1 MPDAHRP
8 LADAP
13 FRRRFLAATVAAMAA
28 GPAGA
33 IGFDVNEDV
42 KGIWN
47 TTVSFGASAGLDTP
61 DRNWIGA
68 TNGGTATFGSF
79 DDPRLNFGRGKVFS
93 SSLKVL
99 SDLELKYK
107 DQYGLF
113 VRAKA
118 WTDPTLENYKAPHGH
133 VPNGYA
139 RDAKLDDSGFTR
151 EAKFS
156 GASLLDAYVYGN
168 FELGSGTRGAARLG
182 NQVLNWGESLFY
194 PGVNQ
199 TNPVDV
205 SALKRAGATIKEAL
219 LPVPLLQGSLSAG
232 GVTFEAYYQ
241 LQHKPFSTPGCG
253 TFYSRGDLGLE
264 QPSCNRLT
272 LDGTFYPGGATGD
285 ALDVNFFSA
294 VRTADRKPKNNGQ
307 FGLATR
313 TFVSAL
319 NGEVGAYFVNEHAK
333 LPVFTY
339 TYGAGAGAPFN
350 YFFDYNVRNIKHFAL
365 TYGTTLLDWSTSFE
379 LSHHKGLPA
388 AINTDD
394 VTRAV
399 LAGAFGPGGTPAGYM
414 GSVIQPLV
422 LDFSS
427 GFPVPVGPSPAVTLG
442 NGTMYDRINK
452 TQLQASAMRVFD
464 RVMGAD
470 QLFIM
475 GEAVFQQ
482 HSGMV
487 AGRRYGRSSP
497 FGAVPQAGETCA
509 QVNPVAAANNPSNC
523 DAKGFLTR
531 NAFGY
536 QLLAEWTFTDAI
548 GPIRLKPQVAFK
560 HDVKGYS
567 LDGFVVQGTR
577 QLGLALRAEYLNKYF
592 GVISMTRNNNNRFD
606 PDHDRDSVS
615 LAFGASF

>member
-1 MPDAHRP
+1 MHHITRS
-8 LADAP
+8 LAGMP
-13 FRRRFLAATVAAMAA
+13 FRRCLLAAAIAALASGQAVAV
-28 GPAGA
+28 
-33 IGFDVNEDV
+33 GFDVNDDV

-47 TTVSFGASAGLDTP
+47 TTVSLGASAGLDTP
-61 DRNWIGA
+61 DRNWIGI

-79 DDPRLNFGRGKVFS
+79 DDPRLNFGKGKVFS

-99 SDLELKYK
+99 SDLELKYRDK
-107 DQYGLF
+107 YGLF
-113 VRAKA
+113 MRAKA

-133 VPNGYA
+133 VPNGYSPNS
-139 RDAKLDDSGFTR
+139 KLDDSGFTR
-151 EAKFS
+151 EGKFT

-168 FELGSGTRGAARLG
+168 FELDNGMRGGARLG

-205 SALKRAGATIKEAL
+205 SAFKRAGATVKEGL
-219 LPVPLLQGSLSAG
+219 LPVPLVHGSLSTG
-232 GVTFEAYYQ
+232 GITLEAYYQ
-241 LQHKPFSTPGCG
+241 LKHKPFSTPGCG

-272 LDGTFYPGGATGD
+272 LDGNFYPGGATGD
-285 ALDVNFFSA
+285 ALDINFFSA
-294 VRTADRKPKNNGQ
+294 TRTADRKPKDSGQ
-307 FGLATR
+307 YGLAAR
-313 TFVSAL
+313 GFVEAL
-319 NGEVGAYFVNEHAK
+319 DGEVGAYFVNEHAK

-350 YFFDYNVRNIKHFAL
+350 YFFDYNIPNIKHLAL
-365 TYGTTLLDWSTSFE
+365 TYSTTIKGWSASFE
-379 LSHHKGLPA
+379 VGRHQGLPA
-388 AINTDD
+388 AINSDD

-399 LAGAFGPGGTPAGYM
+399 LAGAFGPGGTPAGSM
-414 GSVIQPLV
+414 GSVIRPLV
-422 LDFSS
+422 VDFSA
-427 GFPVPVGPSPAVTLG
+427 GFPVPTGPSPAVTLG
-442 NGTMYDRINK
+442 QGTMYDRINK
-452 TQLQASAMRVFD
+452 TQFQGSAMRVFD

-475 GEAVFQQ
+475 AEAVFQQ

-497 FGAVPQAGETCA
+497 FGMVPQAGETCA
-509 QVNPVAAANNPSNC
+509 QVNPVAAANRPSNC
-523 DAKGFLTR
+523 DAEGFLTK

-536 QLLAEWTFTDAI
+536 QVLAEWTFTDAI
-548 GPIRLKPQVAFK
+548 GPVRLKPQISFK

-567 LDGFVVQGTR
+567 LDGFVIEGTK

-592 GVISMTRNNNNRFD
+592 GVISMTRNNYNRFD
-606 PDHDRDSVS
+606 PDHDRDAVS
-615 LAFGASF
+615 LVFGASF